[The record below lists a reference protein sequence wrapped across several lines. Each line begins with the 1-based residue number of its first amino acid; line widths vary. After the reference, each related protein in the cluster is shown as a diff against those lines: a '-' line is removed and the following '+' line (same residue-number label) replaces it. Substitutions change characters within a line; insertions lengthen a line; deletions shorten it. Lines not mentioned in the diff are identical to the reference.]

1 MEGRC
6 LPPTHRFFM
15 PSPRAGHY
23 SVVVG
28 DGLLGP
34 RSPEIASALGGQR
47 ALLVTTPTV
56 ASHYAAS
63 FDALAREQQISYDTL
78 VLACDEAHKTLAR
91 VETICARALDMQIER
106 RGVLIALG
114 GGICSDLVGV
124 AASMIRRGIVH
135 VRIPTTLIAQID
147 AGIGIKAAVNFGA
160 KKSFL
165 GSFYPPG
172 AVIVDP
178 AFLATTSP
186 RMLRHGLSEILK
198 IAIVR
203 DATLFDLVAEHHAQL
218 VRTRFRHPVEP
229 ARQII
234 ALAIQDMLE
243 ELAPN
248 LYEDQTYERRVD
260 FGHTFSPLFE
270 AMSAFTIPHGD
281 AVSLD
286 MALTVNIATELGYLS
301 DVHRLAILDTM
312 AAVGLPVHHS
322 VMTADVCV
330 AAMMATLTHRDGRL
344 NLVLPTSVGQS
355 TFWPDVIPTRVL
367 EAALA
372 RLPRGGRGRR
382 MLPRRPAE
390 AGDVDTGEVVPAPR
404 AAAAR

>member
-1 MEGRC
+1 
-6 LPPTHRFFM
+6 M
-15 PSPRAGHY
+15 PSSRAGHY
-23 SVVVG
+23 CVVVG
-28 DGLLGP
+28 DGLLSP
-34 RSPEIASALGGQR
+34 RSPVIASALGGQR

-56 ASHYAAS
+56 ARLYAAS

-78 VLACDEAHKTLAR
+78 ILACDEAHKTLAK
-91 VETICARALDMQIER
+91 VEIICARALDLQIER

-124 AASMIRRGIVH
+124 AASMIRRGIAH

-178 AFLATTSP
+178 AFLGSTSP
-186 RMLRHGLSEILK
+186 RMLCHGLSEILK

-203 DATLFDLVAEHHAQL
+203 DARLFDLVADHHAQL
-218 VRTRFRHPVEP
+218 VRSRFQHPMEP
-229 ARQII
+229 GRQII
-234 ALAIQDMLE
+234 ALAIQDMLD

-286 MALTVNIATELGYLS
+286 MALTVNIAAELGYLS
-301 DVHRLAILDTM
+301 DVHRVAILDTL
-312 AAVGLPVHHS
+312 AAVGLPVHHP

-330 AAMMATLTHRDGRL
+330 GAMMATLAHRDGRL

-367 EAALA
+367 EDALA
-372 RLPRGGRGRR
+372 RLPHGGRGRR
-382 MLPRRPAE
+382 MPLRRPAE
-390 AGDVDTGEVVPAPR
+390 AGDVDTGEVVSAPR
-404 AAAAR
+404 AAAMR